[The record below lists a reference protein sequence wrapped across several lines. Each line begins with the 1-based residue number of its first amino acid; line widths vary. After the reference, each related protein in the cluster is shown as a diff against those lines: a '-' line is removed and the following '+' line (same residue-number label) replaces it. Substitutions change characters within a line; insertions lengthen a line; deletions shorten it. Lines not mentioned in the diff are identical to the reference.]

1 MAEITEALKSAP
13 EVTLTDDQKVR
24 LEAMLKT
31 TQIRD
36 SVTGHIVNDVH
47 EIVSSKRVRVL
58 RGKPGMG
65 LEWRFED
72 L

>member
-58 RGKPGMG
+58 RGTPGMG